1 MNKFKI
7 YIKNNKLNSIIAFIS
22 SILLGIL
29 SFVLS
34 EKLKLFFNEGI
45 IENKLNVI
53 EENLFII
60 FIIFLFVFILN
71 ILSSVINNLMNWRG
85 AKNYNVFYAK
95 KLFKTDYNYFL
106 NKTSA
111 AIWTNLNMSSM
122 KVSGFYTSII
132 YMSTKIIEMTIYFY
146 ILIKINI
153 FAGVFTLIAIPLILL
168 TTLGVKNKMSEYQM
182 KMLEKSRELSSTAIE
197 SFSSVKNIKVKNA
210 YHFFL
215 EKIRAK
221 NEELNKAV
229 IKSAV
234 VENYWSYVS
243 SLINSLVPITIIYLI
258 MKFTNLLNISVGNI
272 IVLYSFIPLFLSSF
286 KSFYSL
292 IMEFFSSKPYLKSLD
307 ELEKLDQENVEGIY
321 IDNFESLETKNLK
334 IKISEDRLLDI
345 PDMNIK
351 KSEKVLISGES
362 GIGKSSFFETVLK
375 LRNDYSGEIKINGI
389 DLKKISSKSIRN
401 IVGISFQGQEVYS
414 GSIKENILLGKNEE
428 DLSEIIEISEL
439 NEILNYKSE
448 KRINNNV
455 LSGGEKSRISLAQNL
470 FKNPD
475 LILIDESL
483 SSVDEITE
491 SKILNKILSKFKN
504 KTILCISHRNSSL
517 KNFDREIKI
526 GNNS

>member
-1 MNKFKI
+1 
-7 YIKNNKLNSIIAFIS
+7 
-22 SILLGIL
+22 
-29 SFVLS
+29 
-34 EKLKLFFNEGI
+34 
-45 IENKLNVI
+45 
-53 EENLFII
+53 
-60 FIIFLFVFILN
+60 
-71 ILSSVINNLMNWRG
+71 
-85 AKNYNVFYAK
+85 
-95 KLFKTDYNYFL
+95 
-106 NKTSA
+106 
-111 AIWTNLNMSSM
+111 
-122 KVSGFYTSII
+122 
-132 YMSTKIIEMTIYFY
+132 
-146 ILIKINI
+146 
-153 FAGVFTLIAIPLILL
+153 
-168 TTLGVKNKMSEYQM
+168 
-182 KMLEKSRELSSTAIE
+182 
-197 SFSSVKNIKVKNA
+197 
-210 YHFFL
+210 
-215 EKIRAK
+215 
-221 NEELNKAV
+221 
-229 IKSAV
+229 
-234 VENYWSYVS
+234 
-243 SLINSLVPITIIYLI
+243 
-258 MKFTNLLNISVGNI
+258 
-272 IVLYSFIPLFLSSF
+272 
-286 KSFYSL
+286 
-292 IMEFFSSKPYLKSLD
+292 MEFFSSKPYLKSLD

-375 LRNDYSGEIKINGI
+375 LRNNYSGEIKINGI